1 MAYALLPVGNLAQ
14 NSPMPSSLA
23 EPDAAAEFEAE
34 RPHLLA
40 VAYRMI
46 GSRAEA
52 EDAVQEAWLRYAKVR
67 SGGEIHDL
75 RGWLTTVTGR
85 ICLDLLKSARVRRE
99 TYPGQWLPSVFVE
112 EESDPARHAELSD
125 QVGLALLVVLERLT
139 PQQRVSVVLHDAFG
153 MPFADVA
160 TVLNTTESAARQHA
174 SRGRRAV
181 AEGGRRLAPRLP
193 GGHHR
198 ADAAGQR
205 RVLTAFLDAA
215 GSGDVRALAAVLAPQ
230 VVAIGDGGGR
240 FPVAARPI
248 EGAERVARF
257 AVAIFRG
264 RRLDTSTVTV
274 EPVLVN
280 GEPGLLGRGKWRD
293 GRPLLAVV
301 GVAVADGLI
310 TGIFNQMNPDKILLG
325 DLL

>member
-1 MAYALLPVGNLAQ
+1 
-14 NSPMPSSLA
+14 MPSSPT
-23 EPDAAAEFEAE
+23 ESDAAAEFEAE

-85 ICLDLLKSARVRRE
+85 ICLDVLKSARVRRE
-99 TYPGQWLPSVFVE
+99 AYPGQWLPSVFVDR
-112 EESDPARHAELSD
+112 ESDPARHAELSD

-139 PQQRVSVVLHDAFG
+139 PEQRVSVVLHDAFG

-181 AEGGRRLAPRLP
+181 AEGGVR
-193 GGHHR
+193 HN
-198 ADAAGQR
+198 AGAEEQR
-205 RVLTAFLDAA
+205 RVLTAFLEAA
-215 GSGDVRALAAVLAPQ
+215 GSGDLEALVAVLAPQ
-230 VVAIGDGGGR
+230 VVAIGDGGGYFSAATR
-240 FPVAARPI
+240 PV

-257 AVAIFRG
+257 YVGIFQG
-264 RRLDTSTVTV
+264 RQLDTSTVTV
-274 EPVLVN
+274 QPALIN
-280 GEPGLLGRGKWRD
+280 GELGLLVRGKWGD
-293 GRPLLAVV
+293 GRDLLAVV
-301 GVAVADGLI
+301 GVSVADGRI

-325 DLL
+325 DHL

>member
-14 NSPMPSSLA
+14 NSSMPSSLA
-23 EPDAAAEFEAE
+23 EFGAAAEFEAE
-34 RPHLLA
+34 RPHLIA

-85 ICLDLLKSARVRRE
+85 ICLDVLKSARVRRE
-99 TYPGQWLPSVFVE
+99 AYPGQWLPSVFVDPE
-112 EESDPARHAELSD
+112 GDPDGDPARRAELSD

-139 PQQRVSVVLHDAFG
+139 PEQRVAVVLHDAFG

-160 TVLNTTESAARQHA
+160 TVLNTSESAARQHA

-181 AEGGRRLAPRLP
+181 AEGGVRHNA
-193 GGHHR
+193 G
-198 ADAAGQR
+198 AAEQR

-215 GSGDVRALAAVLAPQ
+215 GSGDLQALVAVLAPE
-230 VVAIGDGGGR
+230 VVAIGDGGGHVTTATR
-240 FPVAARPI
+240 PV

-257 AVAIFRG
+257 YVGIFQGRQLDPSTITVA
-264 RRLDTSTVTV
+264 
-274 EPVLVN
+274 PVLVN
-280 GEPGLLGRGKWRD
+280 GELGLLARGRWRD

-301 GVAVADGLI
+301 GVTVADGRI
-310 TGIFNQMNPDKILLG
+310 TGIFNQMNPDKILLS

>member
-1 MAYALLPVGNLAQ
+1 MAYALLPVANLAQ
-14 NSPMPSSLA
+14 NSSMPSSRA
-23 EPDAAAEFEAE
+23 EFDAAAEFEAE

-85 ICLDLLKSARVRRE
+85 ICLDVLKSARVRRAA
-99 TYPGQWLPSVFVE
+99 YPGQWLPSVFVDR
-112 EESDPARHAELSD
+112 ESDPARHAELSD

-139 PQQRVSVVLHDAFG
+139 PEQRVAVVLHDAFG

-181 AEGGRRLAPRLP
+181 AEGGVRHNA
-193 GGHHR
+193 G
-198 ADAAGQR
+198 ADEQR
-205 RVLTAFLDAA
+205 RVLSAFLDAA
-215 GSGDVRALAAVLAPQ
+215 GSGDLKALVAVLAPE
-230 VVAIGDGGGR
+230 VVAIGDGGGH
-240 FPVAARPI
+240 FPAATRPVD
-248 EGAERVARF
+248 GAERVARF
-257 AVAIFRG
+257 YLGIFQG
-264 RRLDTSTVTV
+264 RQLDPGTVTIQ
-274 EPVLVN
+274 PALIN
-280 GEPGLLGRGKWRD
+280 GELGLLVRGKWRD
-293 GRPLLAVV
+293 GRDWLAAI
-301 GVAVADGLI
+301 GVSVADGRI

>member
-1 MAYALLPVGNLAQ
+1 VLNAGFILWHTRYSGAGI
-14 NSPMPSSLA
+14 SPRIRGMPSSA
-23 EPDAAAEFEAE
+23 DEFEAE

-40 VAYRMI
+40 VAYRML

-85 ICLDLLKSARVRRE
+85 ICLDVLKSARVRRE
-99 TYPGQWLPSVFVE
+99 AYPGQWLPSIFVDPQSGPAE
-112 EESDPARHAELSD
+112 RAEMSDR
-125 QVGLALLVVLERLT
+125 VGLALLVVLERLT
-139 PQQRVSVVLHDAFG
+139 PEQRVAVVLHDAFG

-181 AEGGRRLAPRLP
+181 AEGGVRHNADLAE
-193 GGHHR
+193 
-198 ADAAGQR
+198 QR
-205 RVLTAFLDAA
+205 RVLTAFLEAA
-215 GSGDVRALAAVLAPQ
+215 GSGDLHALAVVLAPD
-230 VVAIGDGGGR
+230 VVTIGDGGGY
-240 FPVAARPI
+240 FPTAPRIV
-248 EGAERVARF
+248 EGAGRVARF
-257 AVAIFRG
+257 WAGIFRG
-264 RRLDTSTVTV
+264 RQLDAGSITLDA
-274 EPVLVN
+274 VLVN
-280 GEPGLLGRGKWRD
+280 GEPGLLVRGKWAD
-293 GRPLLAVV
+293 GRPVLAVV

-310 TGIFNQMNPDKILLG
+310 TGIFNQMNPDKILLS